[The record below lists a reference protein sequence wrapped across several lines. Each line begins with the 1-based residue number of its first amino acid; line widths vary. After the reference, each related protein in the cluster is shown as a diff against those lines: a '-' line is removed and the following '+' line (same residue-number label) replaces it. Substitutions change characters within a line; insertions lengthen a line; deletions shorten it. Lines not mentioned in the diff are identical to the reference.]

1 MYSLSLNPIHAVA
14 ESYSLTACDYV
25 DGVTSASV
33 VDQYIHRHP
42 QAIHTTRHLPVP
54 MNSHI
59 AVLLVASSTDVKR
72 IEKYNIL
79 VGSIE
84 TYPNIVFQPW
94 TTTPSHSNSNRHKP
108 TRHVKHWSPG
118 QTMISPASP

>member
-14 ESYSLTACDYV
+14 ESYSFTACDYV

-42 QAIHTTRHLPVP
+42 QAIRTTRHLPVP

-72 IEKYNIL
+72 VEKYNISGGQHTN
-79 VGSIE
+79 VSK
-84 TYPNIVFQPW
+84 
-94 TTTPSHSNSNRHKP
+94 HSLSTVDNDAV
-108 TRHVKHWSPG
+108 T
-118 QTMISPASP
+118 QQ